1 MQAPRSLLGRCPL
14 TPDGVIGVRLC
25 SAAAAVA
32 ALAGCLGAPAVRLA
46 TAATP
51 PPVHVAPPAHP
62 ALLSEER
69 IGPIILTGNAVQGG
83 ILLGQ
88 LARGT
93 TSLTLDGQPV
103 RVAEDGQ
110 FIIGFSSD
118 APVAS
123 VLRAKN
129 RDGRA
134 VELPLKVEP
143 RAWRVETIAGLPRFA
158 QPSAEFARLRPPELA
173 RIEAAR
179 RIDGGAGG
187 WRQRFMWPVQGRISG
202 LFGSS
207 RIYANGEKG
216 APHAGVDVAQPT
228 GTPVLAPADGVVIL
242 AAEKPFTLEGN
253 LLMID
258 HGMGLNSA
266 FLHLSRID
274 VKPGERV
281 RQGQQIGAV
290 GMTGRA
296 SGPHLHW
303 GMKWLDRRIDPL
315 LLAGPMP
322 G

>member
-1 MQAPRSLLGRCPL
+1 M
-14 TPDGVIGVRLC
+14 
-25 SAAAAVA
+25 VA
-32 ALAGCLGAPAVRLA
+32 G
-46 TAATP
+46 
-51 PPVHVAPPAHP
+51 
-62 ALLSEER
+62 S
-69 IGPIILTGNAVQGG
+69 AVQGG
-83 ILLGQ
+83 ILIGHV
-88 LARGT
+88 AAGT
-93 TSLTLDGQPV
+93 MNLTLDGQPV
-103 RVAEDGQ
+103 RVAQDGQ

-118 APVAS
+118 APAAS
-123 VLRAKN
+123 VLRAT
-129 RDGRA
+129 GREGRL

-158 QPSAEFARLRPPELA
+158 QPSAEFARMRPPELA
-173 RIEAAR
+173 QIEAAR
-179 RIDGGAGG
+179 RFDSNAAG
-187 WRQRFMWPVQGRISG
+187 WRQRFVWPVKGRISG

-216 APHAGVDVAQPT
+216 APHAGVDIAQPT
-228 GTPVLAPADGVVIL
+228 GTPVFAPADGVVIL
-242 AAEKPFTLEGN
+242 AADKPFTLEGN

-274 VKPGERV
+274 VKSGDRV

-315 LLAGPMP
+315 LVAGPMP
-322 G
+322 GY